1 VPLDRL
7 AKTNWTGAN
16 ESEIRE
22 ELIFP
27 VLQALGYGRSTL
39 NPIRREVSVAL
50 TDPYLHEGRSRIRI
64 DYIPTVLGRDLWV
77 IEAKGARDSD
87 PERTLHQ
94 ARSYAIHPEIRVA
107 ILVVFDGESIKA
119 YDPWSAEWTSPILE
133 VPIKRLATDFDRLAA
148 VLAPDAVGREI
159 AKRQLQHAERALGSS
174 LDPADAEAFR
184 RAADDVVARAKAQ
197 IQANRDELEQEAREE
212 AERSWADI
220 LRTTGVWAV
229 AQRCNTV
236 FVGIGQDVSDLV
248 IAVTHR
254 AEDRRVAEMESA
266 NKALAVLTRHNAP
279 AAEPAIRPLW
289 SWRFVKLAAA
299 LRLRETPGCEAL
311 ADQWAREGLRDAFL
325 NFPADPAA
333 REAHRFQLAVAPFYA
348 RITYMKDLGDLDELA
363 AKANR
368 GRSAEHQIRW
378 PITADVF
385 RRMIIDGSIRLV
397 QDETPWTEETFRE
410 LADAAERI
418 ASALPRPEG
427 PVPTMWEDP
436 LFEDWAK
443 VEPFRDCTLVTCMQG
458 GAEDLLAGDAEIMAA
473 LEGLA
478 ASPQDTRSPG
488 RARAVL
494 DRIRETDG
502 VRTPPAW
509 WQVTEDTDS

>member
-1 VPLDRL
+1 MPLDRL

-174 LDPADAEAFR
+174 PKRSTTR
-184 RAADDVVARAKAQ
+184 RAAPWGNGVLPHTLPHRPKLSEYGPGQERQKA
-197 IQANRDELEQEAREE
+197 
-212 AERSWADI
+212 
-220 LRTTGVWAV
+220 
-229 AQRCNTV
+229 
-236 FVGIGQDVSDLV
+236 
-248 IAVTHR
+248 
-254 AEDRRVAEMESA
+254 
-266 NKALAVLTRHNAP
+266 
-279 AAEPAIRPLW
+279 
-289 SWRFVKLAAA
+289 
-299 LRLRETPGCEAL
+299 
-311 ADQWAREGLRDAFL
+311 
-325 NFPADPAA
+325 
-333 REAHRFQLAVAPFYA
+333 
-348 RITYMKDLGDLDELA
+348 
-363 AKANR
+363 
-368 GRSAEHQIRW
+368 
-378 PITADVF
+378 
-385 RRMIIDGSIRLV
+385 
-397 QDETPWTEETFRE
+397 
-410 LADAAERI
+410 
-418 ASALPRPEG
+418 
-427 PVPTMWEDP
+427 
-436 LFEDWAK
+436 
-443 VEPFRDCTLVTCMQG
+443 
-458 GAEDLLAGDAEIMAA
+458 
-473 LEGLA
+473 
-478 ASPQDTRSPG
+478 
-488 RARAVL
+488 
-494 DRIRETDG
+494 
-502 VRTPPAW
+502 
-509 WQVTEDTDS
+509 